1 MLSVLDDP
9 AIRAHAHAI
18 SVTAYHALVDSGMLG
33 SNIELLRGALV
44 EKMPKSPL
52 HTSILL
58 RLVRFLPLQIPAE
71 YSLRAEQPLTFLDS
85 EPEPDIAIVAGTID
99 DYERAHP
106 RTAAIVIEVVVSTEA
121 LDRKK
126 LQIYAEAGVR
136 ECWLIL
142 AEQRLLERHTDP
154 AGTTY
159 RHIER
164 CAFPETLPSTIFPG
178 LALPPAAL
186 FPG

>member
-1 MLSVLDDP
+1 MLPVLDDP

-18 SVTAYHALVDSGMLG
+18 SVTAYHTLVNSGILG
-33 SNIELLRGALV
+33 SNIELIRGALV

-58 RLVRFLPLQIPAE
+58 RLVRFLSQQIPAD
-71 YSLRAEQPLTFLDS
+71 YTLRAEQPLTLRDS
-85 EPEPDIAIVAGTID
+85 EPEPDIAIVFGSID
-99 DYERAHP
+99 DYEREHP
-106 RTAAIVIEVVVSTEA
+106 RTAAVVIEIVVSTES

-136 ECWLIL
+136 ECWLLL

-154 AGTTY
+154 EGITY
-159 RHIER
+159 RQIER
-164 CAFPETLPSTIFPG
+164 MAYPQTLPSTVFPG
-178 LALPPAAL
+178 LALPPAGL